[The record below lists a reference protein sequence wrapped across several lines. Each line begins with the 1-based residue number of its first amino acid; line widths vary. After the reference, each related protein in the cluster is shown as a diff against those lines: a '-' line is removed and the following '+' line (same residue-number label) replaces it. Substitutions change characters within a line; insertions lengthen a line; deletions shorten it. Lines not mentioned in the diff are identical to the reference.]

1 MISSTACSAA
11 ADTLTATVVGVG
23 ELNSRQ
29 TLAVPAQFSVS
40 ATVALISCKAAM
52 FCALLVINLTFSTR
66 AAGQLGVESCHS
78 FPRQW
83 SAELCHLWKSGRAHH
98 QHQSGMTFS
107 RLIR

>member
-1 MISSTACSAA
+1 
-11 ADTLTATVVGVG
+11 
-23 ELNSRQ
+23 
-29 TLAVPAQFSVS
+29 
-40 ATVALISCKAAM
+40 
-52 FCALLVINLTFSTR
+52 
-66 AAGQLGVESCHS
+66 VESCHS